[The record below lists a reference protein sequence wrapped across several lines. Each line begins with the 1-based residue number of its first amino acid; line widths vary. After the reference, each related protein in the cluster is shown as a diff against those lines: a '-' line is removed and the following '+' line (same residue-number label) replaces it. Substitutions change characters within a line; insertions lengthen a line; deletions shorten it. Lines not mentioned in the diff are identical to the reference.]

1 MARTSSTGKERVR
14 LQHLLHNDEKIRT
27 VEVEGKTVKLQIWD
41 TAGQERFR
49 TITSSYYRG
58 AHGIINNIAEHGHNA
73 AKHVA
78 SLISVDTPKVGPDI
92 QQCTTKKRA
101 FDLLELD
108 HRRKKAMKKLFVSQL
123 ERKDTPDEPRSIKC
137 KTHFPLMEADTSKYW
152 REMTQQYG
160 EMEMEHRLHMSLSKG
175 AHTTLSVLS
184 LMTRLSLESIQLT
197 WKRVLFLLLMMTI
210 WMVKSGKKEQNLG
223 AETEHDR
230 GNAGAELGAQEHNLN
245 ARARLTA
252 GVCRH
257 KVTADEGTEAIEGV
271 VSAAHVPED
280 GTTVTPGTGRSTD
293 HQYSERAS
301 DSSTAV
307 GSSKGLNASLR
318 RLYRSMNVPVSCPL
332 PSLVQLMAASK
343 RSRVSNCAVV
353 GSVFAAAK

>member
-1 MARTSSTGKERVR
+1 
-14 LQHLLHNDEKIRT
+14 
-27 VEVEGKTVKLQIWD
+27 
-41 TAGQERFR
+41 
-49 TITSSYYRG
+49 
-58 AHGIINNIAEHGHNA
+58 
-73 AKHVA
+73 
-78 SLISVDTPKVGPDI
+78 
-92 QQCTTKKRA
+92 
-101 FDLLELD
+101 
-108 HRRKKAMKKLFVSQL
+108 
-123 ERKDTPDEPRSIKC
+123 
-137 KTHFPLMEADTSKYW
+137 
-152 REMTQQYG
+152 
-160 EMEMEHRLHMSLSKG
+160 
-175 AHTTLSVLS
+175 
-184 LMTRLSLESIQLT
+184 
-197 WKRVLFLLLMMTI
+197 
-210 WMVKSGKKEQNLG
+210 LG

-257 KVTADEGTEAIEGV
+257 KVTADEGTEATEGV
-271 VSAAHVPED
+271 VSAAHVLED

>member
-14 LQHLLHNDEKIRT
+14 LQRLLHNDEKIRT
-27 VEVEGKTVKLQIWD
+27 VEVEDKTVKLQIWD

-108 HRRKKAMKKLFVSQL
+108 HRRKKAMKKLFINKVQ
-123 ERKDTPDEPRSIKC
+123 D
-137 KTHFPLMEADTSKYW
+137 
-152 REMTQQYG
+152 
-160 EMEMEHRLHMSLSKG
+160 
-175 AHTTLSVLS
+175 TLSTNGSRHLKI
-184 LMTRLSLESIQLT
+184 LE
-197 WKRVLFLLLMMTI
+197 
-210 WMVKSGKKEQNLG
+210 SGKKEQNLG

-257 KVTADEGTEAIEGV
+257 KVTADEGTEATEGV
-271 VSAAHVPED
+271 VSAAHVLED